1 MSEYLRTPPSQRAR
15 GDPSPITPARRRPQQ
30 GTEGDLTLAEREE
43 KFLTMKTP
51 AAWHKYQQQYSGHN
65 NHDVGN
71 KRTPPQIPPRERGL
85 EAVIKFFSPSP
96 SPPSPHR

>member
-30 GTEGDLTLAEREE
+30 GTEGDLTLAERED

-51 AAWHKYQQQYSGHN
+51 AAWHKHQKKYSGRN
-65 NHDVGN
+65 NHIGH
-71 KRTPPQIPPRERGL
+71 KRSPAQAPSPIYRG
-85 EAVIKFFSPSP
+85 VHKFFSPSP
-96 SPPSPHR
+96 PL